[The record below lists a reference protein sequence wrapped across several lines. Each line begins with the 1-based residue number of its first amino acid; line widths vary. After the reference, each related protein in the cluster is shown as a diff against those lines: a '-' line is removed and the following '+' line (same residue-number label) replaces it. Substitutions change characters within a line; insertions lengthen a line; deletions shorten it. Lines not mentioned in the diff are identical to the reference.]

1 MMRELLPEEIALAD
15 QIRDKG
21 AELLALQDQ
30 LVRRLEVDFKG
41 KLDAARG
48 AVFTSGGQITPECAE
63 FNRFVR
69 NEPLKWAEIGR
80 THIQQGL
87 AATLRALTQPDA

>member
-48 AVFTSGGQITPECAE
+48 SVVVFSELITPECAE

-69 NEPLKWAEIGR
+69 NEPLKWAGVGKQDIHTGI
-80 THIQQGL
+80 TAL
-87 AATLRALTQPDA
+87 LRAITQPDA

>member
-1 MMRELLPEEIALAD
+1 MMRELSPEEIALAD

-30 LVRRLEVDFKG
+30 LVRRLEVDFKA

-48 AVFTSGGQITPECAE
+48 SVVIFSELTTLECAE